1 MSDVSIKVK
10 SYPNRT
16 ELMKVVK
23 TATGE
28 NFSQIHARL
37 AQNLPVAEIRL
48 KYGLRNSPKLL
59 KLLADLRDQRCEFEI
74 FINGRPASEK
84 NVRAEIW
91 TARQISIEQRIL
103 ADLEVTGRTDLTD
116 AEKEEIVAE
125 INADFDF

>member
-23 TATGE
+23 AATGE
-28 NFSQIHARL
+28 NFSQIHTRL

-59 KLLADLRDQRCEFEI
+59 KLLADLRDQKCEFEI
-74 FINGRPASEK
+74 FMNGRPASEK

-91 TARQISIEQRIL
+91 TARQIAIEQTIL

-116 AEKEEIVAE
+116 AEKKEIAAE
-125 INADFDF
+125 IDADFNF